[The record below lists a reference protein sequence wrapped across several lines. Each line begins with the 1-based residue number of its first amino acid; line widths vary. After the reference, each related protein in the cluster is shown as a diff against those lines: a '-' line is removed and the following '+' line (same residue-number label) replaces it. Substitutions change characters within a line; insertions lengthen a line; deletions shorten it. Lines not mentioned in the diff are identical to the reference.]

1 MAKTPGVLNTTE
13 HITSGEEMLNRCKY
27 GDLGM
32 IRRLGR
38 KRVKLAT
45 ALFQREVLSC
55 ENHMNL

>member
-13 HITSGEEMLNRCKY
+13 HIPRGGEMLSRWKH
-27 GDLGM
+27 GHLAVV
-32 IRRLGR
+32 RTLSR